1 MNLDTYKLLDGQG
14 AFSELHSTLTSVCLL
29 AGRAYGS
36 TECVCIW
43 EKQKENKKPIS
54 SCIFFYNMLCY
65 LISYPMNTL
74 YYIYYV
80 LAVIYT
86 YILEKALICL
96 C

>member
-1 MNLDTYKLLDGQG
+1 
-14 AFSELHSTLTSVCLL
+14 
-29 AGRAYGS
+29 
-36 TECVCIW
+36 
-43 EKQKENKKPIS
+43 
-54 SCIFFYNMLCY
+54 MLCY

>member
-1 MNLDTYKLLDGQG
+1 MNLDTYKLLDGQD
-14 AFSELHSTLTSVCLL
+14 AFSELHSTLTSVCLS
-29 AGRAYGS
+29 AGRAFGS

-43 EKQKENKKPIS
+43 EKQNKTQPTS

-80 LAVIYT
+80 LAVIHT
-86 YILEKALICL
+86 YIPEKALICL